1 MSSIGAMLK
10 DGAKRLAEAGVDN
23 ADLDARVLMKH
34 RLNIGDGALAA
45 SSRETLDDKMQRAFY
60 DDIERRLRGEPAA
73 YIVGRR
79 EFMGMDFLTTP
90 AVLIPRPETEE
101 LTETALAHIPPGSTA
116 RVLDLGAGC
125 GAIGL
130 TIAHL
135 RPECRVTLADC
146 STDALSLAK
155 QNAERLRTNVE
166 FFLSDWF
173 NEIKGDFDYIVANPP
188 YVSANDAAWATLQY
202 EPKLA
207 LYGGQDGLRELGAV
221 IAGAPKQLR
230 TGGVL
235 FVEHGAQ
242 QANAVREQFA
252 NAGFCGICCRKDL
265 ARLPR
270 ITFGVRGY

>member
-10 DGAKRLAEAGVDN
+10 AGAKRLSDAGVDT

-34 RLNIGDGALAA
+34 RLNMEDGALL
-45 SSRETLDDKMQRAFY
+45 SSSMKMLDDKQQRAFY
-60 DDIERRLRGEPAA
+60 EDIERRLQGEPAA

-79 EFMGMDFLTTP
+79 EFMGIDFLTTP

-101 LTETALAHIPPGSTA
+101 LTETALAHIPKESAA

-130 TIAHL
+130 TIANK
-135 RPECRVTLADC
+135 RPSCDVTLTDC
-146 STDALSLAK
+146 SADALSLAK
-155 QNAERLRTNVE
+155 QNAERLRARVK

-173 NEIKGDFDYIVANPP
+173 NGIKDDFDYIIANPP
-188 YVSANDAAWATLQY
+188 YISADDSAWAGLRY
-202 EPKLA
+202 EPRIA
-207 LYGGQDGLRELGAV
+207 LYGGRDGLRELGAV

-230 TGGVL
+230 PGGVL

-242 QANAVREQFA
+242 QADAVRKQFA
-252 NAGFCGICCRKDL
+252 DAGFCGVCCRKDM
-265 ARLPR
+265 AGLPR
-270 ITFGVRGY
+270 ITFGVRGH